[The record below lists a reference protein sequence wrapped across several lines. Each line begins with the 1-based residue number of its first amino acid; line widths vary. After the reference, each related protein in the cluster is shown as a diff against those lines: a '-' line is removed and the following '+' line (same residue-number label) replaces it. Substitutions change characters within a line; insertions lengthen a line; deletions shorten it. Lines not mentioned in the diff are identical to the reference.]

1 MRISDSERRFREGKG
16 ERYMSDGIT
25 VRCQA
30 VSKSKLEMI
39 RQRENNPNLT
49 PDDVW
54 PEGQCEHPALSKK
67 LLCGGRG
74 GHGGGSPSVPE
85 YDMTSFMPADM
96 AEMLQAVMANPH
108 LLSRRFEMQ
117 QIISRIMLLY
127 QKMRDKEA
135 LGQTAISL
143 IQEGLGDILA
153 SEISTGVG
161 KIQLALNDVLNER
174 DTYDEIFKAM
184 NLLQTMTRTEVQ
196 SMKETRQ
203 MLGFDVVLALVNGIA
218 DEINVALEKYVD
230 DSRSREL
237 VAGYVASSIARRLN
251 AGVGRILP
259 EIDNEAIE
267 STASSTE

>member
-30 VSKSKLEMI
+30 VAKSKLDMI
-39 RQRENNPNLT
+39 RQRENNPDLT
-49 PDDVW
+49 PEDVW
-54 PEGQCEHPALSKK
+54 PEAQCEHPALPKK

-74 GHGGGSPSVPE
+74 GHGGGSSSVPE
-85 YDMTSFMPADM
+85 YDFTSFMPADM

-117 QIISRIMLLY
+117 QIISRILLLY
-127 QKMRDKEA
+127 QKMRDKES

-143 IQEGLGDILA
+143 IQDGLNDIAA
-153 SEISTGVG
+153 SEIAKGMG
-161 KIQLALNDVLNER
+161 KIQIALNDAINER

-184 NLLQTMTRTEVQ
+184 NLLQTMTRTEIQ

-203 MLGFDVVLALVNGIA
+203 MLTFDVVLAIMNGIA
-218 DEINVALEKYVD
+218 DGLNVALEKYVD
-230 DSRSREL
+230 DPKSREL
-237 VAGYVASSIARRLN
+237 VAGYVATDITRRLN
-251 AGVGRILP
+251 TGIGRVLP
-259 EIDNEAIE
+259 AVDQTIEATTTSAE
-267 STASSTE
+267 